1 MFLIIILV
9 SLCTHSRN
17 FQQRICWDERNTISI
32 SWCRVRHCVY
42 VSWFSFMFN
51 YFHLFVKFPQQI
63 HIFWSFMVLNY
74 FGLFVKLLQQI
85 RKRPCSISW
94 RLARNAVHIFRHL
107 FFCVCEILTANLSKW
122 KGYCMQMIQSLEPD
136 VTRFNQ
142 WHSVAF
148 TTPSLKKKREK
159 KSGKKSGK
167 YEQRF
172 EPDVWLETLFIF
184 SWFFLARVWKLLQ
197 RICWNWRGVCLILW
211 TLDENT
217 VHIYWNFV

>member
-107 FFCVCEILTANLSKW
+107 FVCVCEILTTNLSKW
-122 KGYCMQMIQSLEPD
+122 KVYCMQMIQSLEPD

-148 TTPSLKKKREK
+148 TTPSLERKEEKNLENNQENMNSVSSQTSDSKR
-159 KSGKKSGK
+159 SS
-167 YEQRF
+167 YF
-172 EPDVWLETLFIF
+172 PD
-184 SWFFLARVWKLLQ
+184 FFLARVWKLLKW
-197 RICWNWRGVCLILW
+197 ICWKWRGVCLILW

-217 VHIYWNFV
+217 VHVYWNFV